1 MAKLLLNSTGG
12 QAQELHLQ
20 SGLSR
25 VGRNSANDIQ
35 IEHPSVSSFHCE
47 INATGDSVI
56 IKDLGSTNG
65 TFIDGRPVQEA
76 CLIHGQR
83 LQLGSV
89 EMILDAPVAVPVV
102 AQASV
107 ATSPVAVPT

>member
-1 MAKLLLNSTGG
+1 MATLLLNSGTGE
-12 QAQELHLQ
+12 AQQLFLPP
-20 SGLSR
+20 GLSR

-47 INATGDSVI
+47 ITAAADSVT

-65 TFIDGRPVQEA
+65 TFIEGRPVQEA
-76 CLIHGQR
+76 GLAHGQR

-89 EMILDAPVAVPVV
+89 EMILDAPPAPTLVPAVP
-102 AQASV
+102 
-107 ATSPVAVPT
+107 